1 MRNYYVSEAQ
11 RAYTY
16 LIQGLVL
23 LELMSTTEL
32 EELHGIL
39 IKEAARD
46 EENSVSIRILAN
58 LIRANMSEG

>member
-16 LIQGLVL
+16 LVQGCVL
-23 LELMSTTEL
+23 LELMNITQL

-58 LIRANMSEG
+58 LVRANMSEF

>member
-1 MRNYYVSEAQ
+1 MRDYYVSDAQ

-16 LIQGLVL
+16 LVQGLVL
-23 LELMSTTEL
+23 LELMNISEL

-46 EENSVSIRILAN
+46 EENSVSLRILAN
-58 LIRANMSEG
+58 LVRANMSED

>member
-1 MRNYYVSEAQ
+1 MRNYYVSDAQ

-16 LIQGLVL
+16 LVQGLVL
-23 LELMSTTEL
+23 LELMNISEL

-58 LIRANMSEG
+58 LVRANMSEV